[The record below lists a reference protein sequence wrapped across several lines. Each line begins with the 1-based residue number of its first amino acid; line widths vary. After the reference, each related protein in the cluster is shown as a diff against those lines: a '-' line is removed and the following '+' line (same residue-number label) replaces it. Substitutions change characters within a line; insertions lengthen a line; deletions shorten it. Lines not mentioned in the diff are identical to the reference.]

1 MYYEFNEQNIYFLK
15 AQGTIKNTL
24 GLKEVIKIFKEFTLY
39 RLCSWIL
46 TAIFQAKFCSYLA
59 DNFSLPNILSQ

>member
-1 MYYEFNEQNIYFLK
+1 MYLQIQWAKYIFLK
-15 AQGTIKNTL
+15 ATRNNL

-46 TAIFQAKFCSYLA
+46 TAIFQAKFCSYLD